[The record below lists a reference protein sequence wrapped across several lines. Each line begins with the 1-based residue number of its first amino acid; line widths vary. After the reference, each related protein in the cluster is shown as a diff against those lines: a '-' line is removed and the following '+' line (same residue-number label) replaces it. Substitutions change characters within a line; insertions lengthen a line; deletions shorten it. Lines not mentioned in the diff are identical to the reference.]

1 MLSSSATF
9 MDNFFN
15 ALDLRKSKVFL
26 SIIQLVLITHLWLF
40 EVSKWKISSILSFP
54 CPPLSIY
61 TAEKCAFPTI
71 MSILQG
77 NKNTVWED
85 LGCLL
90 RLCSQSDF
98 CIAFFFFSPS
108 LRLIWT
114 RIRSSSTNC
123 ITIKKK
129 KQPSLQPQSSHS
141 LGDVSIV
148 FV

>member
-15 ALDLRKSKVFL
+15 TLDLRKSKVFL

-71 MSILQG
+71 LSILQG

-98 CIAFFFFSPS
+98 CIAFFFFPHLLDWFEPGFILLQQTAS
-108 LRLIWT
+108 RL
-114 RIRSSSTNC
+114 
-123 ITIKKK
+123 KKK
-129 KQPSLQPQSSHS
+129 NNQ
-141 LGDVSIV
+141 VSNLRAPTLSV
-148 FV
+148 TFQ